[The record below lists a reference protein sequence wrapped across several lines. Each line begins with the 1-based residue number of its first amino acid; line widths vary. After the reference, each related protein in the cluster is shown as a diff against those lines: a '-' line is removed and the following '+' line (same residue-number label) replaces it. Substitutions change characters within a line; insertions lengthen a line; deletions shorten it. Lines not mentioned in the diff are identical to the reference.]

1 MKFFHLSDLH
11 IGKKVNGFSMIDD
24 QRYILNQ
31 IIELVIQE
39 NPDGVLIAGDLYD
52 KSMPSAEAVEVVDAF
67 LWSLAKEKVPV
78 WVISGNHDSAE
89 RVAYGSR
96 MMEQSGIYISRV
108 FDGTLQQYLICKY
121 MDGRI
126 QVSTIENEA
135 GEPQSTGI
143 DSETVITLLPF
154 LRPAQVRRFYPEET
168 IENTQQALEVVLKN
182 TPIDKKYVNILVMH
196 QFMAGASVCE
206 SEELFIGGSDQ
217 VDVTLV
223 KDFDY
228 VALGHLHG
236 PQKVGRESVRYSGSP
251 LKYSF
256 SEVHQ
261 KKTVTVI
268 ETVSKTAKRNHAQGA
283 ETDKDTDKDTEN
295 SESVKISTVCLTPRH
310 DLREIRGPIEKL
322 LDPETYRETDTDDY
336 LHVTLTD
343 EGEILDAIGK
353 LRDVYPN
360 IMKLE
365 FAVNAAEEI
374 LEEQILLDEKT
385 PEQLFAEFFSLQ
397 NGRELSEDEAE
408 IVNEIM
414 LGQEADR

>member
-39 NPDGVLIAGDLYD
+39 KPDGILIAGDLYD

-67 LWSLAKEKVPV
+67 LWSLSKEKVPV

-96 MMEQSGIYISRV
+96 MMEQAGVFISRV
-108 FDGTLQQYLICKY
+108 FDGKLQQYL
-121 MDGRI
+121 
-126 QVSTIENEA
+126 A
-135 GEPQSTGI
+135 GE
-143 DSETVITLLPF
+143 DVMITLLPF
-154 LRPAQVRRFYPEET
+154 LRPAQVRRFYPEKT
-168 IENTQQALEVVLKN
+168 IDNTQQALEVVLKN
-182 TPIDKKYVNILVMH
+182 TPINKNYVNILVMH

-256 SEVHQ
+256 SEARQ
-261 KKTVTVI
+261 KKVVTVI
-268 ETVSKTAKRNHAQGA
+268 ETGSHTA
-283 ETDKDTDKDTEN
+283 TEN
-295 SESVKISTVCLTPRH
+295 YVPETETEINRKKDVRIKISTIPLIPLH

-322 LDPETYRETDTDDY
+322 LDPKTYRETETDDY

-360 IMKLE
+360 IMKLD
-365 FAVNAAEEI
+365 FAVNATEEI
-374 LEEQILLDEKT
+374 QEEQILLDEKT

-397 NGRELSEDEAE
+397 NGRELSDNEAE
-408 IVNEIM
+408 IVKEIM
-414 LGQEADR
+414 LDQEADR